1 MQNTCFVLILI
12 YKKIILGLQVS
23 GNPQHQTN
31 SHTETCETQVSEG
44 LRVSGSLRKLG
55 QKIIS
60 LTFKNQMIHKEGIVY
75 TLKSPDNKYYVGT
88 TRRAIEKT
96 LVHLKSYAKTGKNVS
111 SNEIIKS
118 GDYRAEVLEAH
129 KDITSA
135 ELKKRA
141 GLIQTKLGDKCVNVL
156 KAGRTQKDAN
166 VRKELYQQNK
176 MEAKR
181 YFKTAS
187 ELSKRKKTSLTGVY
201 FRSSLN
207 FLTCSMSA
215 SACDLDIPNFFLNA
229 SREASSSLSKTPSN
243 RASRT

>member
-1 MQNTCFVLILI
+1 
-12 YKKIILGLQVS
+12 
-23 GNPQHQTN
+23 
-31 SHTETCETQVSEG
+31 
-44 LRVSGSLRKLG
+44 
-55 QKIIS
+55 
-60 LTFKNQMIHKEGIVY
+60 MIHKEGIVY

-118 GDYRAEVLEAH
+118 GDYRAEVLEAY

-141 GLIQTKLGDKCVNVL
+141 GLIQTHIGDKCVNVL

-181 YFKTAS
+181 YYEKNKESILRNLALKNMRLRGSPLTQKSIARYKITRNDIINCCENPLRSFSTAQ
-187 ELSKRKKTSLTGVY
+187 
-201 FRSSLN
+201 
-207 FLTCSMSA
+207 A
-215 SACDLDIPNFFLNA
+215 
-229 SREASSSLSKTPSN
+229 
-243 RASRT
+243 

>member
-1 MQNTCFVLILI
+1 
-12 YKKIILGLQVS
+12 
-23 GNPQHQTN
+23 
-31 SHTETCETQVSEG
+31 
-44 LRVSGSLRKLG
+44 
-55 QKIIS
+55 
-60 LTFKNQMIHKEGIVY
+60 MIHKEGIVY

-88 TRRAIEKT
+88 TRRAIENT

-141 GLIQTKLGDKCVNVL
+141 GLIQTQLGDNYVNVL

-176 MEAKR
+176 MEA
-181 YFKTAS
+181 
-187 ELSKRKKTSLTGVY
+187 
-201 FRSSLN
+201 
-207 FLTCSMSA
+207 
-215 SACDLDIPNFFLNA
+215 
-229 SREASSSLSKTPSN
+229 
-243 RASRT
+243 

>member
-1 MQNTCFVLILI
+1 MHFLFVYENTCIVLILI

-44 LRVSGSLRKLG
+44 LRVSGSLRKPG

-118 GDYRAEVLEAH
+118 GDYRAEVLEAY
-129 KDITSA
+129 KDITSV

-181 YFKTAS
+181 YYEKNKESILRNLALKNMRLRGSPPTQKSIARYKITRNDIINCC
-187 ELSKRKKTSLTGVY
+187 ENPL
-201 FRSSLN
+201 RSFS
-207 FLTCSMSA
+207 TTHA
-215 SACDLDIPNFFLNA
+215 
-229 SREASSSLSKTPSN
+229 
-243 RASRT
+243 